1 MRILLL
7 LLVFPF
13 VAFTQVNHSAS
24 LLAHEN
30 IQDYLKAKLFKDQP
44 YHPLSFG
51 DLKPDR
57 DDQAE
62 TAWIMEHKFQVIEKK
77 DKESKQLS
85 TLDTQQY
92 WFFFSLDKKMRVI
105 KAESIQNE

>member
-7 LLVFPF
+7 LLVFPS

-30 IQDYLKAKLFKDQP
+30 IQDYLKTKLFKDQP
-44 YHPLSFG
+44 YYPLSFG
-51 DLKPDR
+51 DLKPGKDNHG
-57 DDQAE
+57 E
-62 TAWIMEHKFQVIEKK
+62 TAWIMEHKFQVMEKK
-77 DKESKQLS
+77 DKESKQTS
-85 TLDTQQY
+85 ALDTHQY
-92 WFFFSLDKKMRVI
+92 WFFFALDKKMRVV

>member
-1 MRILLL
+1 
-7 LLVFPF
+7 

-30 IQDYLKAKLFKDQP
+30 IQDYLKSKLFKDQP
-44 YHPLSFG
+44 YYPLSFG
-51 DLKPDR
+51 DLKPDK
-57 DDQAE
+57 DNHTE

-77 DKESKQLS
+77 DKEGKHS
-85 TLDTQQY
+85 TLDTQEY

-105 KAESIQNE
+105 KAESIQND